1 MIFDVGANRG
11 LFTDACIM
19 NNPTDKIIV
28 IEANPNLFDYLVE
41 KYKNNDHI
49 EVINSLISNENDVL
63 IPFYLSNVDVIS
75 TASIDWIT
83 NSRFV
88 NRQTWCEPLEMCTW
102 YEPIQVKSR
111 SLDSIIDQY
120 GIPELIKV
128 DVEGYEFEVL
138 SGLTKKAKDIC
149 FEWAEEQY
157 ESIKKTCDH
166 LKTLGYT
173 EFGFIEDDEYLK
185 KPEVYTCWENSPIH
199 SLVKPDRKE
208 KWGMIWVR

>member
-88 NRQTWCEPLEMCTW
+88 NCQTWCEPLEMCTW

-128 DVEGYEFEVL
+128 DVGYLNGNVRHGISEL
-138 SGLTKKAKDIC
+138 RLHAKDG
-149 FEWAEEQY
+149 FA
-157 ESIKKTCDH
+157 H
-166 LKTLGYT
+166 LHPGV
-173 EFGFIEDDEYLK
+173 ECCVNF
-185 KPEVYTCWENSPIH
+185 C
-199 SLVKPDRKE
+199 R
-208 KWGMIWVR
+208 